1 MPIKFFEEDIQFKL
15 SSKTKIKDWIKNTI
29 IEEGYSLGAI
39 NYIFCS
45 DQYLLQIN
53 IDYLSHDYFTDIITF
68 NTSDSDS
75 IISSDIFISVDRV
88 KENSSINGISFIE
101 ELMRVMI
108 HGVLHLIGY
117 NDHTDEDVLL
127 MRSKENYYLEK
138 F

>member
-1 MPIKFFEEDIQFKL
+1 MPINFFEEDIQFKL
-15 SSKTKIKDWIKNTI
+15 SSKAKIKDWVKNTI

-53 IDYLSHDYFTDIITF
+53 IDYLNHDYFTDIITF

-88 KENSSINGISFIE
+88 KENSSMNGISFIE

-108 HGVLHLIGY
+108 HGILHLIGY
-117 NDHTDEDVLL
+117 DDHTDEDVLL